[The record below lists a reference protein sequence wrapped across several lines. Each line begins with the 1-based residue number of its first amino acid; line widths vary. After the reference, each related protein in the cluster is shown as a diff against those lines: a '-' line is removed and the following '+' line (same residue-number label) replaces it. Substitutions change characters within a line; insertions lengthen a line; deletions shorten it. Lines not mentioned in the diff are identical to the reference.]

1 LICFAIKN
9 GVPFDVAH
17 SLEWWELLAY
27 AITFAQ
33 FENGDREWDWDRMT
47 FIERH

>member
-1 LICFAIKN
+1 MICWAIKN

-17 SLEWWELLAY
+17 SLEEWELLAY

-33 FENGDREWDWDRMT
+33 LKNGNQEWDWDSMS
-47 FIERH
+47 FIERR

>member
-1 LICFAIKN
+1 MKN

-17 SLEWWELLAY
+17 VMPDWELLAY

-33 FENGDREWDWDRMT
+33 FDNGNKDWDWDRMT
-47 FIERH
+47 FIDRK

>member
-1 LICFAIKN
+1 MCWAISN

-17 SLEWWELLAY
+17 AMDEWELLAY

-33 FENGDREWDWDRMT
+33 HKNGDQEWDWERMT
-47 FIERH
+47 FVER